1 MAHCGLRQLR
11 QRHRTC
17 LTVLVQTGTMH
28 APSNFNTPSQDQSAV
43 AAKANRRVC
52 AVVLLLFVV
61 AATLGAVRKDVT
73 RGFDEVAHA
82 SYIAHL
88 QHSGE
93 TWPAFEDM
101 RMLDPSSFGFTSK
114 GNYLDHPSPYY
125 VLLARLGPTLEGHPE
140 AILFDRL
147 FNVLLAAI
155 GLAALMAVGLVAK
168 LPRLTLYA
176 YIVPIAGIP
185 VLAPLA
191 GAINNDNAAFAGGG
205 IATLA
210 ALQLLNTGSRA
221 WLIAALG
228 GVILASWAKFTA
240 LLLVGGLVGGV
251 LLWLLWR
258 GRLPSRW
265 VGLIAIAAL
274 LAVAPYV
281 ALFAQY
287 GSPTPRTPGQI
298 AMIKSGALAVGWDSA
313 ERMSPAAFAVHFVSE
328 FVLEWMPIFPR
339 NALNY
344 AMLAIPIIAA
354 LCAVAG
360 LFLAGQRIAHGKE
373 QPLDIMIA
381 AGALAFAVTFV
392 IHGIFSYRLHT
403 EFGWLTSAYPR
414 YYLPLAALIPL
425 AGLSLLGAIKR
436 PSARAMLL
444 VFLIAGPVVFCLL
457 GAPLE

>member
-1 MAHCGLRQLR
+1 MP
-11 QRHRTC
+11 
-17 LTVLVQTGTMH
+17 
-28 APSNFNTPSQDQSAV
+28 APSNFNAASQDQGAV
-43 AAKANRRVC
+43 AARANWLVC

-61 AATLGAVRKDVT
+61 AATLSAIRKDVT

-82 SYIAHL
+82 SYVAHL

-101 RMLDPSSFGFTSK
+101 RMLDPSSFGFT
-114 GNYLDHPSPYY
+114 GEENYLNHPSPYY
-125 VLLARLGPTLEGHPE
+125 VLLARIGPTLEGHPE
-140 AILFDRL
+140 AMLFDRL
-147 FNVLLAAI
+147 INVLLVAI
-155 GLAALMAVGLVAK
+155 GLAALMAVGLLAK

-210 ALQLLNTGSRA
+210 ALQLLSTESRA

-228 GVILASWAKFTA
+228 GVILASWAKFTG

-265 VGLIAIAAL
+265 VGLIVVATL
-274 LAVAPYV
+274 LALAPYV
-281 ALFAQY
+281 ALFVQY

-313 ERMSPAAFAVHFVSE
+313 ERMMPASYAAHFVSE
-328 FVLEWMPIFPR
+328 FVLEWMPILKPR

-344 AMLAIPIIAA
+344 AALAIPITAA
-354 LCAVAG
+354 LCAFVGFLVAV
-360 LFLAGQRIAHGKE
+360 QRIAYEKAG
-373 QPLDIMIA
+373 PLEIVVA
-381 AGALAFAVTFV
+381 AGTLAFAGTFF
-392 IHGIFSYRLHT
+392 IHAIFGYQLHA
-403 EFGWLTSAYPR
+403 EFGWQATAYPR
-414 YYLPLAALIPL
+414 YYLPLAAIVPL
-425 AGLSLLGAIKR
+425 AGLTLLGAIKQ

-444 VFLIAGPVVFCLL
+444 FFLVAGPLVFRLL
-457 GAPLE
+457 GAPLG

>member
-1 MAHCGLRQLR
+1 MH
-11 QRHRTC
+11 
-17 LTVLVQTGTMH
+17 TVTMPV
-28 APSNFNTPSQDQSAV
+28 PSNFDAASQDQGAV
-43 AAKANRRVC
+43 ATKANWLVC

-61 AATLGAVRKDVT
+61 AATLSAIRKDVT

-82 SYIAHL
+82 SYVAHL

-93 TWPAFEDM
+93 TRPTFEDM
-101 RMLDPSSFGFTSK
+101 RMLDPSSFGFT
-114 GNYLDHPSPYY
+114 GEENYLNHPSPYY
-125 VLLARLGPTLEGHPE
+125 ALLARIGPTLEGHPE

-147 FNVLLAAI
+147 INVLLGAI

-176 YIVPIAGIP
+176 YIVPIAAIP

-210 ALQLLNTGSRA
+210 AFQLLNTESRA

-251 LLWLLWR
+251 LLWLWWR

-265 VGLIAIAAL
+265 VGLIVVATL
-274 LAVAPYV
+274 LALAPHV
-281 ALFAQY
+281 ALFVQY

-298 AMIKSGALAVGWDSA
+298 AMIKSGALAAGWDSA
-313 ERMSPAAFAVHFVSE
+313 ERMTPASFAAHFVSE
-328 FVLEWMPIFPR
+328 FVLEWMPILKPR

-344 AMLAIPIIAA
+344 AALAIPITAA
-354 LCAVAG
+354 LCAFAG
-360 LFLAGQRIAHGKE
+360 LLVAVRRIASEKAG
-373 QPLDIMIA
+373 PLDIVVA
-381 AGALAFAVTFV
+381 AGTLAFAGTFL
-392 IHGIFSYRLHT
+392 IHAVFGYQLQA
-403 EFGWLTSAYPR
+403 EFGWQTTAYPR
-414 YYLPLAALIPL
+414 YYLPLAAIVPL
-425 AGLSLLGAIKR
+425 AGLTLLSAIKQ

-444 VFLIAGPVVFCLL
+444 VFLIAGPLVFRLL
-457 GAPLE
+457 GAPLG

>member
-1 MAHCGLRQLR
+1 VPLH
-11 QRHRTC
+11 
-17 LTVLVQTGTMH
+17 TGTM
-28 APSNFNTPSQDQSAV
+28 ATPGNFSTSSQDQDAV
-43 AAKANRRVC
+43 AAKANRRIC
-52 AVVLLLFVV
+52 IIVLLLFVI
-61 AATLGAVRKDVT
+61 AATLSAIRKDVT

-88 QHSGE
+88 QQSGE

-101 RMLDPSSFGFTSK
+101 RLLDPSSFEFTNEE
-114 GNYLDHPSPYY
+114 NYLDHPSPYY
-125 VLLARLGPTLEGHPE
+125 VLLARMGPTLEGHPE

-147 FNVLLAAI
+147 FNVLLVAI

-210 ALQLLNTGSRA
+210 ALQLLNTESRA

-265 VGLIAIAAL
+265 LGLIAIAAL

-281 ALFAQY
+281 ALFVQY

-313 ERMSPAAFAVHFVSE
+313 ERMTPASFAAYFVSE
-328 FVLEWMPIFPR
+328 FVTEWMPTLKPR
-339 NALNY
+339 NTLNY
-344 AMLAIPIIAA
+344 VALIIPITAA
-354 LCAVAG
+354 LCAFAGFWVAV
-360 LFLAGQRIAHGKE
+360 QRIAYQKAG
-373 QPLDIMIA
+373 PLDIVVA
-381 AGALAFAVTFV
+381 AGVLAFAGTLF
-392 IHGIFSYRLHT
+392 IHAIFSYELQAD
-403 EFGWLTSAYPR
+403 FGWLATAYPR
-414 YYLPLAALIPL
+414 YYLPLAAIVPL
-425 AGLSLLGAIKR
+425 AGLSLLGAIKQ
-436 PSARAMLL
+436 PTARVMLL
-444 VFLIAGPVVFCLL
+444 VFLIAGPLVFRLAGTPL
-457 GAPLE
+457 G

>member
-1 MAHCGLRQLR
+1 MPAL
-11 QRHRTC
+11 
-17 LTVLVQTGTMH
+17 
-28 APSNFNTPSQDQSAV
+28 SNFDTSSQDQSAV
-43 AAKANRRVC
+43 AAKANWLVC
-52 AVVLLLFVV
+52 AFVLLLFVV
-61 AATLGAVRKDVT
+61 AATLGAIRKDVT
-73 RGFDEVAHA
+73 LGFDEVAHA
-82 SYIAHL
+82 SYVAHL

-101 RMLDPSSFGFTSK
+101 RMLDPSSFKFTRDA
-114 GNYLDHPSPYY
+114 NYLDHPSPYY
-125 VLLARLGPTLEGHPE
+125 VLLARIGPTLEGHPE

-147 FNVLLAAI
+147 FNALLAAI
-155 GLAALMAVGLVAK
+155 GFAALMAVGLVAK

-210 ALQLLNTGSRA
+210 ALQFLSTESRA

-258 GRLPSRW
+258 GRLPSRS

-281 ALFAQY
+281 ALFVQY

-313 ERMSPAAFAVHFVSE
+313 ERMTPASYATHFVSE
-328 FVLEWMPIFPR
+328 FVLEWMPILKPR

-344 AMLAIPIIAA
+344 AALTIPITAA
-354 LCAVAG
+354 LCAFVGFLVAV
-360 LFLAGQRIAHGKE
+360 QRIAYEKAG
-373 QPLDIMIA
+373 PLDIVVA
-381 AGALAFAVTFV
+381 AGVLAFAGTFL
-392 IHGIFSYRLHT
+392 IHGIFSYELHT
-403 EFGWLTSAYPR
+403 EFGWQATAYPR
-414 YYLPLAALIPL
+414 YYLPLAAIVPL
-425 AGLSLLGAIKR
+425 AELSLLGAIKQ
-436 PSARAMLL
+436 PSARAILL
-444 VFLIAGPVVFCLL
+444 VFLIAGPLVFRLL
-457 GAPLE
+457 GAPLG

>member
-1 MAHCGLRQLR
+1 MP
-11 QRHRTC
+11 
-17 LTVLVQTGTMH
+17 
-28 APSNFNTPSQDQSAV
+28 APSNFDTSSQDQSAV
-43 AAKANRRVC
+43 AAKANWLVC
-52 AVVLLLFVV
+52 AFVLLLFVV
-61 AATLGAVRKDVT
+61 AATLSAIRKDVT
-73 RGFDEVAHA
+73 LGFDEVAHA
-82 SYIAHL
+82 SYVAHL

-101 RMLDPSSFGFTSK
+101 RMLDPSRFKFTSEA
-114 GNYLDHPSPYY
+114 NYLDHPSPYY
-125 VLLARLGPTLEGHPE
+125 VLLARIGPTLEGHPE
-140 AILFDRL
+140 AVLFDRL
-147 FNVLLAAI
+147 FNVLLVAI

-210 ALQLLNTGSRA
+210 ALQLLSAESRA

-265 VGLIAIAAL
+265 VGLIVIAAL
-274 LAVAPYV
+274 LAATPYV
-281 ALFAQY
+281 ALFVQY

-313 ERMSPAAFAVHFVSE
+313 ERMTPASYAAHFVSE
-328 FVLEWMPIFPR
+328 FVLEWMPILKPR

-344 AMLAIPIIAA
+344 AALTIPITAA
-354 LCAVAG
+354 LCAFVG
-360 LFLAGQRIAHGKE
+360 FLVG
-373 QPLDIMIA
+373 
-381 AGALAFAVTFV
+381 
-392 IHGIFSYRLHT
+392 FSGSRT
-403 EFGWLTSAYPR
+403 KKPT
-414 YYLPLAALIPL
+414 
-425 AGLSLLGAIKR
+425 LSILW
-436 PSARAMLL
+436 
-444 VFLIAGPVVFCLL
+444 
-457 GAPLE
+457 

>member
-1 MAHCGLRQLR
+1 MP
-11 QRHRTC
+11 
-17 LTVLVQTGTMH
+17 
-28 APSNFNTPSQDQSAV
+28 APGNFNTSSQDQGAV
-43 AAKANRRVC
+43 AAKASWLVC
-52 AVVLLLFVV
+52 AFVLLLFVA
-61 AATLGAVRKDVT
+61 AATLSAIRKDVT
-73 RGFDEVAHA
+73 LGFDEVAHA
-82 SYIAHL
+82 SYVAHL

-101 RMLDPSSFGFTSK
+101 RMLDPSSFGFTSEA
-114 GNYLDHPSPYY
+114 NYLDHPSPYY
-125 VLLARLGPTLEGHPE
+125 VLLARIGPTLEGHPE
-140 AILFDRL
+140 AILFHRL
-147 FNVLLAAI
+147 FNVLLVAI

-191 GAINNDNAAFAGGG
+191 GAINNDNAAFAGGA

-210 ALQLLNTGSRA
+210 ALQLLSTESPA

-240 LLLVGGLVGGV
+240 LLLIGGLVGGV

-258 GRLPSRW
+258 GSLPSRW

-274 LAVAPYV
+274 LAAAPYV
-281 ALFAQY
+281 ALFVQY

-313 ERMSPAAFAVHFVSE
+313 ERMTPASYAAHFVSE
-328 FVLEWMPIFPR
+328 FVLEWMPILKPR

-344 AMLAIPIIAA
+344 AALTIPIAAA
-354 LCAVAG
+354 LCAFVGFLVAV
-360 LFLAGQRIAHGKE
+360 QRIAYEKAG
-373 QPLDIMIA
+373 PLDIVVA
-381 AGALAFAVTFV
+381 AGMLAFAATFLL
-392 IHGIFSYRLHT
+392 HGIFSYELHT
-403 EFGWLTSAYPR
+403 EFGWQTTAYPR
-414 YYLPLAALIPL
+414 YYLPLAAIVPL
-425 AGLSLLGAIKR
+425 AGLSLLDAIKP

-444 VFLIAGPVVFCLL
+444 VFLIAGPLVFRLL
-457 GAPLE
+457 GAPLG